1 MGQQE
6 IDHDAQRDDSALTA
20 HSLAEHPALHR
31 DVIRQMQTG
40 VVVADMQGR
49 FLIFNAAAER
59 LLGQVGDDKNP
70 DQWAEEFGVFR
81 PDAKT
86 PMPNDEI
93 PLVRALGGESVED
106 AHLFV
111 RHPGLPEGVHINVS
125 SSPLFNATGE
135 QVGGIVTFSDISKVQ
150 ELKEEAA
157 YFAEHDM
164 LTGLCNRRAFETR
177 LASMLA
183 KAGPGQELGLILID
197 LDRLKLINDTVGHD
211 AGDQAIKRVG
221 QELAKVCEAESVSRL
236 NGDEFAILM
245 PNLSELE
252 LQALGDCAL
261 AAVRKLN
268 LEFQGH
274 HYALSASAG
283 GVLVREPGLAVEQV
297 MGAVSGACTDA
308 KGEGRDRLLI
318 ESNASSTVAT
328 SRAQMQHLLTLES
341 ALADQRLGLAL
352 EPMKP
357 TRGNSLPMAEMLIRL
372 TDTDGEIHTPGRYLA
387 AAERFNRMQR
397 IDLGVCGSVLRYLA
411 DRPEVRQR
419 ISINLS
425 ADSVRDPAACQ
436 LLLDLLATFPSQA
449 SRMTIEIT
457 ESAALGELDQ
467 AVSLTHKLHDLG
479 CHVALDDFG
488 AGFSNF
494 AYLKRLAVDYL
505 KIDGSL
511 IQGMLDSHVD
521 SAIVRS
527 LIDLCRTLRLGSI
540 AEFVDSQPL
549 IDALTMMGV
558 DYLQGYS
565 IGKAQPV
572 GAIVMSDPMSL
583 LRR

>member
-1 MGQQE
+1 MGRQAA
-6 IDHDAQRDDSALTA
+6 DHGAVRKVGAPMA
-20 HSLAEHPALHR
+20 RALAEHPALHR
-31 DVIRQMQTG
+31 DVINHMQTG

-59 LLGQVGDDKNP
+59 LLGQVGEDRDP
-70 DQWAEEFGVFR
+70 DHWAEEFGVFR
-81 PDAKT
+81 PDART

-93 PLVRALGGESVED
+93 PLIRALRGESVED

-111 RHPGLPEGVHINVS
+111 RHPESPDGVHINVS
-125 SSPLFNATGE
+125 ACPLRDAAGE
-135 QVGGIVTFSDISKVQ
+135 QIGGVVTFSDISKVQ
-150 ELKEEAA
+150 ELQEEAA
-157 YFAEHDM
+157 FFAEHDM

-177 LASMLA
+177 LARLLA
-183 KAGPGQELGLILID
+183 TAGPGHELGIILID

-221 QELAKVCEAESVSRL
+221 QTLAKVCEAEALSRL

-245 PNLSELE
+245 PNLSEAE
-252 LQALGDCAL
+252 LQALGDRAL

-274 HYALSASAG
+274 HFALSASAG

-308 KGEGRDRLLI
+308 KGDGRDRLLI
-318 ESNASSTVAT
+318 ESNARSAMTT

-341 ALADQRLGLAL
+341 ALADQRLRLAL

-357 TRGNSLPMAEMLIRL
+357 TRARAHPMAEMLIRL
-372 TDTDGEIHTPGRYLA
+372 TDIDGQVHAPGRYLA
-387 AAERFNRMQR
+387 AAERFNRMQK

-411 DRPEVRQR
+411 DTPDDSQR

-436 LLLDLLATFPSQA
+436 LLLDLLAAFPSQA
-449 SRMTIEIT
+449 QRMTIEIT

-467 AVSLTHKLHDLG
+467 AVALTHKLHDLG

-511 IQGMLDSHVD
+511 IQGMLDSQVD

-527 LIDLCRTLRLGSI
+527 LIDLCRTLRLISI
-540 AEFVDSQPL
+540 AEFVDSQSL

-565 IGKAQPV
+565 IGKAQAV
-572 GAIVMSDPMSL
+572 DAIVMADPMSL
-583 LRR
+583 LRP